1 MARDT
6 TPAERCRG
14 ARARRSHPPS
24 GAARVRSPS
33 TPSTPDALVLGPQH
47 AESAR
52 EVAAAV
58 ARAAR
63 GSGTSSPCGSS
74 VGLGLLHRIA
84 PARHTQSRTTAQR
97 LNRPQAALGSG
108 GGGRQPRDQCG
119 RPTPRRARHLG
130 ATPCASRAGFCHA
143 QPHPH
148 AHARPDRGEVRR
160 AGQPKPRT
168 RAQLAPLPTV
178 LRRRLDR
185 QRACRLRTAR
195 CLPLPKLI
203 CAAGSTGDNAAT
215 ARRLLGQRTPPLL
228 LPRADLRRR
237 LD

>member
-1 MARDT
+1 MTPSLARDT

-63 GSGTSSPCGSS
+63 GWGTSSPCGSS

-97 LNRPQAALGSG
+97 LNRPQAAWAAAAAGGSHRTNVDG
-108 GGGRQPRDQCG
+108 QPRDALAISA
-119 RPTPRRARHLG
+119 RRHARRASG
-130 ATPCASRAGFCHA
+130 SATPN
-143 QPHPH
+143 PT
-148 AHARPDRGEVRR
+148 
-160 AGQPKPRT
+160 RT
-168 RAQLAPLPTV
+168 RTHAPIE
-178 LRRRLDR
+178 
-185 QRACRLRTAR
+185 AR
-195 CLPLPKLI
+195 CGGRGSLSPARVPNWPPFQLS
-203 CAAGSTGDNAAT
+203 CAAGSTDNARAVC
-215 ARRLLGQRTPPLL
+215 ARRGACPSPN
-228 LPRADLRRR
+228 
-237 LD
+237 